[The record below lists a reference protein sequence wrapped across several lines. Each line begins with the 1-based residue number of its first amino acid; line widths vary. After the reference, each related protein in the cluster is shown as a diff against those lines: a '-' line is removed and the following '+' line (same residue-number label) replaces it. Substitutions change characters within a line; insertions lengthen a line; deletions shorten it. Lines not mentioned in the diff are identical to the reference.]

1 MEERFRR
8 IIAKNIK
15 KCREES
21 DFKQR
26 QIAQYLGIEQV
37 QVSYIE
43 NGKRPIDVVNLKKLA
58 DLYDI
63 PMKEFLEE
71 EISGKQLNKYAF
83 RNRREDDNVLPAI
96 AFLNEFSNNI
106 IHLEKLLN
114 ES

>member
-15 KCREES
+15 ECREES
-21 DFKQR
+21 KFKQQ
-26 QIAQYLGIEQV
+26 QIAEYLGVKQE

-43 NGKRPIDVVNLKKLA
+43 SGERPIDVVNLKKLA

-71 EISGKQLNKYAF
+71 EISSKQLKQYAF
-83 RNRREDDNVLPAI
+83 RNKREDANVLSAM

>member
-1 MEERFRR
+1 M
-8 IIAKNIK
+8 
-15 KCREES
+15 
-21 DFKQR
+21 D
-26 QIAQYLGIEQV
+26 QV

-71 EISGKQLNKYAF
+71 EISGKQLKQYAF
-83 RNRREDDNVLPAI
+83 RKKREDTNALSAI

-114 ES
+114 DS

>member
-1 MEERFRR
+1 MEERFRK
-8 IIAKNIK
+8 IIAENIK

-26 QIAQYLGIEQV
+26 QIAQYLGMDQV

-58 DLYDI
+58 DLYDT

-71 EISGKQLNKYAF
+71 EISSKQLKKYVF
-83 RNRREDDNVLPAI
+83 RNKREDANALSAI